1 MSTARV
7 VLIEDHTMVRDLLG
21 EAIGALPGV
30 ALVAAVG
37 TVAEGLAACL
47 ELKPELAIIDW
58 MLPDGSGLDVVRRGA
73 PKLPQTRF
81 LVVTSSDQGQIVR
94 DAAAVGVHGF
104 VVKSLP
110 MATLQLAI
118 RTVLEGRTYFCPV
131 SSQLLVES
139 FRNDTTKTGPTLTPR
154 EREILRCLALGL
166 GTKETAEHLKLSA
179 KTVSNHHTAL
189 KVKLQI
195 SEPAGLVHYAIKHG
209 LVKAP

>member
-7 VLIEDHTMVRDLLG
+7 VLVEDHTMVRDLLG
-21 EAIGALPGV
+21 EAIGSLPGV
-30 ALVAAVG
+30 ALVASVG
-37 TVAEGLAACL
+37 TAAEGLAACL
-47 ELKPELAIIDW
+47 AHKPELAVIDW
-58 MLPDGSGLDVVRRGA
+58 MLPDGSGLDVVRQGA

-81 LVVTSSDQGQIVR
+81 LMVTSSDQEQIVR

-104 VVKSLP
+104 VMKSLP
-110 MATLQLAI
+110 MATLRLAI
-118 RTVLEGRTYFCPV
+118 QTILEGRSYFCPV

-139 FRNDTTKTGPTLTPR
+139 FRSDAPKAGPTLTPR

-166 GTKETAEHLKLSA
+166 GTKETAECLKLSA

-189 KVKLQI
+189 KIKLQI
-195 SEPAGLVHYAIKHG
+195 REPAGLVHYAIKHG

>member
-37 TVAEGLAACL
+37 TAAEGLAACL
-47 ELKPELAIIDW
+47 EHKPELAIIDW
-58 MLPDGSGLDVVRRGA
+58 MLPDGSGLDVVRQVA
-73 PKLPQTRF
+73 PKLPQARF
-81 LVVTSSDQGQIVR
+81 LVVTSNDQGQIVR
-94 DAAAVGVHGF
+94 DAAAGGVHGF
-104 VVKSLP
+104 VMKSLS

-166 GTKETAEHLKLSA
+166 GTKETAERLKLSA

-189 KVKLQI
+189 KAKLQI
-195 SEPAGLVHYAIKHG
+195 NEPAGLVHYAIKHG